1 MTRLR
6 DLLARL
12 FAYIAL
18 VPFRKVTVGRIND
31 EIVRGRVRSAWVGSR
46 IVVLSYMDRRFD
58 PLPLRMPTEQS
69 NGAVVRSRHDEGV
82 SWCRGWRGRDVDALL
97 AGWALR

>member
-1 MTRLR
+1 MIRQ
-6 DLLARL
+6 LLARI

-18 VPFRKVTVGRIND
+18 VPGRRVTIGLING
-31 EIVRGRVRSAWVGSR
+31 EIVTGRVRSVWVGSQ
-46 IVVLSYMDRRFD
+46 IVWLRFKHKYAD
-58 PLPLRMPTEQS
+58 LDLGTMQPYTS
-69 NGAVVRSRHDEGV
+69 AVIRSRHDEGV

>member
-1 MTRLR
+1 MRLR

-18 VPFRKVTVGRIND
+18 VPFRKVTVGLIND

-46 IVVLSYMDRRFD
+46 IVVLRYRCGDEWCLD
-58 PLPLRMPTEQS
+58 H
-69 NGAVVRSRHDEGV
+69 GGDVVRSRHDEGV